1 MKIENITLCFTERGS
16 NPDNIYTKLFLGSQS
31 VNDRRGVIN
40 LNIESISRRYEIR
53 VSFRIVINENIQRK
67 RINFMT

>member
-16 NPDNIYTKLFLGSQS
+16 NSDNIYTKLFLGSQS
-31 VNDRRGVIN
+31 VNDRRSVIN

-53 VSFRIVINENIQRK
+53 VSFRIVINENTQRK